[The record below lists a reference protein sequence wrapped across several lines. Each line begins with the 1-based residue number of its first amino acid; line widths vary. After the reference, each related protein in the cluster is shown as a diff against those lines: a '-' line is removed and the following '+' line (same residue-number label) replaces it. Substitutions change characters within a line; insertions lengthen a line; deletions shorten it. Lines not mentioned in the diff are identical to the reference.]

1 MSDPTF
7 HFSLRLPQLRRKRH
21 GAAMVLL
28 GIVACISQ
36 AARAD
41 TPAHHP
47 SSLFSQFG
55 SAHGTRTL
63 TAGLTW
69 DLPYRW
75 QLGPG
80 ELSSYL
86 ETSYAYWRIQAADRA
101 GLSHLSQLALVPVLR
116 YRPDEGSSPWF
127 FETGVGLT
135 ATSSRYR
142 TRQKSFSTSFNFS
155 THLAV
160 GRSFGAQREHEIAL
174 RLEHFSNAG
183 IKHPNPGENFLQL
196 RYARRF

>member
-1 MSDPTF
+1 MSNALTFPHLTAPWRRALQASAWLGLGLCLLHAGDAAAQAWTAPTSAF
-7 HFSLRLPQLRRKRH
+7 VQ
-21 GAAMVLL
+21 
-28 GIVACISQ
+28 
-36 AARAD
+36 
-41 TPAHHP
+41 T
-47 SSLFSQFG
+47 G
-55 SAHGTRTL
+55 SADSTRTL
-63 TAGLTW
+63 TVGLGW

-75 QLGPG
+75 QLGSG
-80 ELSSYL
+80 ELTGYL
-86 ETSYAYWRIQAADRA
+86 EASYAYWRIQSEDRA

-116 YRPDEGSSPWF
+116 YRPDEGASPWF
-127 FETGVGLT
+127 FESGVGLT

-142 TRQKSFSTSFNFS
+142 TRQKSFSTSVNFS

-160 GRSFGAQREHEIAL
+160 GHSFGAKREHEIAL